1 MNKILPMTQYH
12 ILNGD
17 ALKSQFP
24 LSIKGELIIARECL
38 VDGAVNGES
47 LEDLFATRAKFISQ
61 HYGATPT
68 EYQEKVVSE
77 FEKIQRIESGAEI
90 NLWFEDDLFCQ
101 VNMWFVLSLMKGK
114 DNPIFLVRP
123 DVHTRYGFG
132 GLDEEGLLSIF
143 ENSKKMTELDK
154 LSDFWKAY
162 QSENNDQLLAHA
174 KELKTAYPFMFD
186 AVQAHI
192 ARIPKGDS
200 LGRPTETLIQI
211 MKDLDT
217 EEFGT
222 IFQEFCKREPIY
234 GYGDSQVKR
243 LLDNILNKG

>member
-1 MNKILPMTQYH
+1 MTQYH

-17 ALKSQFP
+17 ALKSHFP
-24 LSIKGELIIARECL
+24 PSIKGEQIVARECL

-47 LEDLFATRAKFISQ
+47 LEELFETRVQFISQ
-61 HYGATPT
+61 HYGATT
-68 EYQEKVVSE
+68 EEYQEKVVSE
-77 FEKIQRIESGAEI
+77 FQRIRNIESGTEI

-101 VNMWFVLSLMKGK
+101 VNMWFVLSLLKGK

-132 GLDEEGLLSIF
+132 GLDEEGLLSIY
-143 ENSKKMTELDK
+143 ENRKEMTELDK
-154 LSDFWKAY
+154 LSNFWKTY
-162 QSENNDQLLAHA
+162 QSENIDQLLAQA
-174 KELKTAYPFMFD
+174 KELRAVYPFMLD

-217 EEFGT
+217 EDFGP
-222 IFQEFCKREPIY
+222 IFQAFCERESIY
-234 GYGDSQVKR
+234 GFGDSQVKR
-243 LLDNILNKG
+243 LLRAIKNQG